1 MIYCLYMKHSLFS
14 IAPIALLVLVGAGC
28 NSSSP
33 GPREPAPSP
42 YSASALP
49 GGDDQASKVPSDVP
63 VYPGGSVIAVTGDST
78 TIHVAQLTP
87 DTGERVI
94 AWSKAE
100 FERRGASF
108 KRTSQEGASTNLV
121 FETNDRRYNVRVDQ
135 PRDGGAA
142 FLTISRGP
150 KDAVLGQ

>member
-1 MIYCLYMKHSLFS
+1 MKHSLFS

-28 NSSSP
+28 NSSSSSSR
-33 GPREPAPSP
+33 PREPAPSP

-63 VYPGGSVIAVTGDST
+63 VYPGGTVIAVTGDT
-78 TIHVAQLTP
+78 ATVHVAQLTP
-87 DTGERVI
+87 DTGERVV
-94 AWSKAE
+94 AWIKAE

-121 FETNDRRYNVRVDQ
+121 FETNDRRYSVRVDQ

-150 KDAVLGQ
+150 NNAVLGQ